1 MRDDGELLSAWRAG
15 DRRAGDRFVQRYFD
29 DISRFFRN
37 KVCSDDDATD
47 LVTQTFL
54 ACTTAKERFR
64 GETSARRFLYAIAR
78 KVLLRY
84 IEKKYKRARER
95 LDFAKV
101 CVQDLAPASMSSI
114 VMHKREAQAFVQ
126 ALRELPIDDQI
137 VLELMYFDGLSG
149 RQIGERL
156 QLPEGTVRGR
166 LARGKQ
172 RLQDKV
178 REHLSRGP
186 KSTEPRASTVSH
198 RDLEAWARDVR
209 AHEGWERD

>member
-1 MRDDGELLSAWRAG
+1 MRDDGELLSAWRSG
-15 DRRAGDRFVQRYFD
+15 DRRAGDQFVQRYFD

-84 IEKKYKRARER
+84 VEKKYKRARER
-95 LDFAKV
+95 VDFAVV
-101 CVQDLAPASMSSI
+101 CVQELAPASMSSI

-149 RQIGERL
+149 REIGERL

-172 RLQDKV
+172 RLQSKV

-186 KSTEPRASTVSH
+186 TAAAPRATAVAPG
-198 RDLEAWARDVR
+198 DLEAWARDVR
-209 AHEGWERD
+209 AHEGWGRG